1 MEVSNANGDETANE
15 LVTSEVPTGMVC
27 VDSFNYLFTEK
38 KDMLYYA
45 MCICNTVFRF
55 EAIYDLLIPF

>member
-15 LVTSEVPTGMVC
+15 LVTSEVPAGMVC

-45 MCICNTVFRF
+45 MCICNTVFCL
-55 EAIYDLLIPF
+55 EL